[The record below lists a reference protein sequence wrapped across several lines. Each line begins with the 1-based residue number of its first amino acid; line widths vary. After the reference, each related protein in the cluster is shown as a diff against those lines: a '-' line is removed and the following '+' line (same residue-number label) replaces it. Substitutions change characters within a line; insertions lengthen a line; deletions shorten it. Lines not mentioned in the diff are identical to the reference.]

1 MEAAEAVE
9 AAGPGSPVIFAAHS
23 ERVAMSD
30 DDKMDV
36 PTVIR
41 LLNEAL
47 PLQMRSAALYTWAA
61 GAATGVEFQAVGK
74 TFEEFGHL
82 ELDDARRL
90 IEKLVG
96 LGGDAT
102 TDVAPFQPVP
112 SEAGLSRIIEYEN
125 EALDALHKVIPETGQ
140 EARSEALEHLL
151 EHMLMRKQEQVDFLE
166 RVRRG

>member
-1 MEAAEAVE
+1 MPDDNEKMHVE
-9 AAGPGSPVIFAAHS
+9 
-23 ERVAMSD
+23 
-30 DDKMDV
+30 
-36 PTVIR
+36 TVIK
-41 LLNEAL
+41 LLNEAI

-96 LGGDAT
+96 LGGNAT
-102 TDVAPFQPVP
+102 TEVESFEPVP
-112 SEAGLSRIIEYEN
+112 SETGIAQIIEYEN
-125 EALDALHKVIPETGQ
+125 EALKALHKIIPETGQ

-151 EHMLMRKQEQVDFLE
+151 EHIIMRKQEQVDFLE